1 MSRIGSTQGFTIVEM
16 MVTVTLVAIV
26 AGIAVPNFAQ
36 FIRNSQLQAKAEE
49 LKSFLLL
56 ARNEAISNRAQVRL
70 VFNANTPWEI
80 QRPGKSN
87 EVVHTLEFNPAQ
99 ANLVAMN
106 ANDAT
111 ISELLYRPSGIVSAA
126 ARLTV
131 CNENTAETGYLIT
144 IASNGSIRLHP
155 KGKEE
160 DNITALADCD

>member
-1 MSRIGSTQGFTIVEM
+1 MSRIGNTQGFTIVEL
-16 MVTVTLVAIV
+16 MVIVTLVAIV
-26 AGIAVPNFAQ
+26 TAIAVPNSVQ

-70 VFNANTPWEI
+70 VFSANTPWEI

-87 EVVHTLEFNPAQ
+87 EVIRTLEFNPEQ

-106 ANDAT
+106 ANDAA
-111 ISELLYRPSGIVSAA
+111 ISELFYRPSGVASAA

-131 CNENTAETGYLIT
+131 CNDNETETGYLVT

-160 DNITALADCD
+160 DNITALAGCE